1 MSRLVVI
8 SNRVAAARARGV
20 AGAQGGLA
28 GALNAALR
36 ESGGLWFGWSGEE
49 VAAPSAEPAVA
60 TDDDVTV
67 ATIDLSPQDVDE
79 YYNGYANST
88 LWPLFHYRL
97 DLTEYERDTAMGYER
112 VNERFAA
119 SVAPLIGAND
129 TVWVHDYHL
138 IPLGE
143 GLRRRGLKNRI
154 GFFLHIPWPPTRLF
168 VSLPY
173 HERLVTT
180 MLAYD
185 VVGFQCDEWLDSF
198 LHYCRKELGA
208 EVDEASGRIMFEGRT
223 VIARAYP
230 IGIDYEH
237 FTAQGQ
243 TGEARQ
249 AGQRVL
255 SSTRRRTAM
264 IGVDRLDY
272 SKGLP
277 ERLDGIGRFFDRHPD
292 RVQDLVYIQ
301 IAPPSRA
308 DIGSYQQIRAELER
322 KTGQING
329 ARSRIDLVPIRYV
342 NDGHSAAELHGIF
355 RACKIGLVT
364 PLRDGMNLVAKEYVA
379 AQDPEDPGVLILS
392 RFAGAAQQLGGQGA
406 GAILINPHSPDDI
419 ASAIREAMDM
429 PLAERK
435 ARWEP
440 MHACVRDENVQAW
453 TANFTRDLAG

>member
-198 LHYCRKELGA
+198 LNYCRKELGA

-292 RVQDLVYIQ
+292 RVQDLVFIQ

>member
-292 RVQDLVYIQ
+292 RVQDLVFIQ

-355 RACKIGLVT
+355 RACKIGLVA